1 MDYFNL
7 AFIVIIAIQSIIF
20 RKYIKNL
27 NKKMSKE
34 DLDEPMNKLEKEVN
48 DKIQDFI
55 DKTSESMAIQ
65 NIDHHT
71 RMKELNIFSNELAKL
86 QREEVLNLHTKIN
99 LLQKRLT
106 KFGNN
111 LIEIKEDV
119 KLVAKNPN
127 KARKKFFEN
136 DD

>member
-71 RMKELNIFSNELAKL
+71 RMKELNIFSHELAKL

-119 KLVAKNPN
+119 NN
-127 KARKKFFEN
+127 
-136 DD
+136 